1 MATKKNEAVQSSVK
15 LDDRTNWDNLVD
27 NVQAFW
33 NDTVMEN
40 QVLFAVGTAII
51 LILAVVLYGA
61 IGGDSEAPDF
71 TLKYTD
77 GNTFS
82 LSDYEGEKV
91 LVVEFMNMNCGTCK
105 NFESNTMKSY
115 CNESMPEDV
124 EVISV
129 TQTKNADESELA
141 ERTEEMGWRFM
152 KGSGEMTD
160 AFGADRSP
168 TIVIID
174 KDGMITFSESG
185 PMSQSELENEV
196 NAALG

>member
-1 MATKKNEAVQSSVK
+1 MDTKALFVAVLAAGIVGGFVISDYLVDDESIEQNETLDEVVEAV
-15 LDDRTNWDNLVD
+15 
-27 NVQAFW
+27 
-33 NDTVMEN
+33 E
-40 QVLFAVGTAII
+40 VG
-51 LILAVVLYGA
+51 
-61 IGGDSEAPDF
+61 SEAPDF
-71 TLKYTD
+71 TLTD
-77 GNTFS
+77 TEGNEFK

-91 LVVEFMNMNCGTCK
+91 IVLEFMNMNCGTCK
-105 NFESNTMKSY
+105 NFEKNEIKSY

-152 KGSGEMTD
+152 KGSSEMTD

-168 TIVIID
+168 TVVIID

-185 PMSQSELENEV
+185 PMSQSELEDEV